1 MKKPKL
7 AGVFLVL
14 GCLLAYL
21 MFVKRHYLATK
32 TEAHRLPPHHQ
43 PGSDKLTDDGPAS
56 APAGQKF
63 QYGIMFDAG
72 STGTRIHIFK
82 FQLEDKGTVRGQRGD
97 VYVNRAT
104 KMIPHQTPVR
114 NPSI

>member
-1 MKKPKL
+1 
-7 AGVFLVL
+7 
-14 GCLLAYL
+14 

-114 NPSI
+114 NHSI

>member
-1 MKKPKL
+1 
-7 AGVFLVL
+7 
-14 GCLLAYL
+14 

-43 PGSDKLTDDGPAS
+43 PGSDKLADDGPAS

-114 NPSI
+114 NHSI